1 MKIGKG
7 EDILFMSGATD
18 QLSPLGCLVKSVT
31 SGASLGLLAQ
41 NASFC
46 SSASSSSSYSSE
58 DEE

>member
-18 QLSPLGCLVKSVT
+18 QLSPLGCLVNSVT
-31 SGASLGLLAQ
+31 SGASLALLAQ
-41 NASFC
+41 NASSC
-46 SSASSSSSYSSE
+46 SSASSSYSSE